1 MEGEPSSSEADLR
14 KLLQPGKRILA
25 SSPPAPPGTGR
36 ALAAGLSRG
45 DEAAASSSGAGQK
58 KITMTSNTSGV
69 FKIPMTIG
77 SGKIMRKAKNKV
89 RKPGT
94 QTQTSIATTNRS
106 TTEENTKTNDS
117 TPASLLFLDSPE
129 MIQRTDGQ
137 VEIAMAQS
145 CIDILDP
152 NVSPS
157 VVSGLPD
164 LSSLANM
171 ELSNPLPT
179 TKGFTQDFLQDWNSE
194 VIGNEE
200 QLPPGDDTDFIL
212 LQAAEPN
219 VSHVRSEEELPSED
233 ETVILLLPPTVAETE
248 STNMEEVWELGKLPQ
263 EPNQPNMTIFHTSL
277 SPTFASPGSHSGSSS
292 ATATPART
300 TEPDTDAIP
309 IVVNLTDR
317 TSVGTQ
323 HASSLAPSPSPL
335 TAAIPVSVSVRGE
348 DPSTE
353 EEVMSTLDQSSTSA
367 VVFSRRSSSLHQR
380 HPSTATSG
388 IPWHPQPQ
396 GSSSTA
402 TVTNGGSR
410 KSRGR
415 PPRFTNIQFHSLDFK
430 SMNFSGLSRT
440 TYPRCHLMPLKL
452 R

>member
-14 KLLQPGKRILA
+14 KILQPGKRILA
-25 SSPPAPPGTGR
+25 SSPPSPPGTET
-36 ALAAGLSRG
+36 AGLSRG

-77 SGKIMRKAKNKV
+77 SGKITRKAKNKV
-89 RKPGT
+89 LKPGT
-94 QTQTSIATTNRS
+94 QTQTPIATTNRS
-106 TTEENTKTNDS
+106 TTEENRKTNNDS

-164 LSSLANM
+164 LSPLANM

-200 QLPPGDDTDFIL
+200 QLSPGDDTDFIL

-233 ETVILLLPPTVAETE
+233 ETVILLLPTTVAETE

-263 EPNQPNMTIFHTSL
+263 EPNQPHMTIFHTSL

-300 TEPDTDAIP
+300 TEPDTDGIP

-367 VVFSRRSSSLHQR
+367 VVLSRRNSSLLQR

-402 TVTNGGSR
+402 TVTNDGGSR
-410 KSRGR
+410 KRRGR

-452 R
+452 

>member
-14 KLLQPGKRILA
+14 KILQPGKRILA

-94 QTQTSIATTNRS
+94 QTQTPIATTNRS
-106 TTEENTKTNDS
+106 TTEENRKTNDS

-129 MIQRTDGQ
+129 MTQRTDGQ

-145 CIDILDP
+145 CLDILDP

-219 VSHVRSEEELPSED
+219 VYPVRSEEELPSED
-233 ETVILLLPPTVAETE
+233 ETVIFLLPSTVAETE

-263 EPNQPNMTIFHTSL
+263 EPNQPNMTIFHMSL

-300 TEPDTDAIP
+300 TEPDTDGIP

-317 TSVGTQ
+317 T
-323 HASSLAPSPSPL
+323 SLAPSPSPL
-335 TAAIPVSVSVRGE
+335 TAAIPVSVSVRGA
-348 DPSTE
+348 DPE

-367 VVFSRRSSSLHQR
+367 VVLSRRNSSLLQR

-402 TVTNGGSR
+402 TVTNDGGSR
-410 KSRGR
+410 KRRGR